1 MNNLSKI
8 KKLIFPML
16 YIFIGIIIGFLLSLV
31 VKTNNI
37 KKENLNS
44 HIENTTI
51 KNEINDSDTTN
62 IINGLNKN
70 VVVNTD
76 KTENNDNDN
85 MNNNIESISPL
96 TIEDLYNN
104 FSNSIENKKVGETFL
119 FGKFEQD
126 NNTGN
131 GKEDIEWIILYK
143 SNKNSMMLISK
154 YILDCKPYNFENIN
168 ITWEDSELRRYL
180 NNDFYESAFDDF
192 NKHFI
197 MQNEMSNSK
206 NINYKT
212 DGGNNTFDRVFLLSE
227 SQAKKYF
234 AKSNKNNQNES
245 RSAIPTEYAKNK
257 GIYVSLDKN
266 EWYGGN
272 ASYWLRTPGIDTT
285 RAMMVQETGE
295 LFNYGE
301 VVSSIETGVRPCI
314 WIKY

>member
-1 MNNLSKI
+1 MDNLSKI
-8 KKLIFPML
+8 KKFLFPIF
-16 YIFIGIIIGFLLSLV
+16 YIVIGIIIGFLLSLV
-31 VKTNNI
+31 IKTDFI
-37 KKENLNS
+37 KQTNL
-44 HIENTTI
+44 
-51 KNEINDSDTTN
+51 
-62 IINGLNKN
+62 
-70 VVVNTD
+70 
-76 KTENNDNDN
+76 
-85 MNNNIESISPL
+85 NNNIENSANENELSDSGKENTKVELNKNFTSDNSITNYIDTNNLDNIVESTSSL
-96 TIEDLYNN
+96 TLEDLYNN
-104 FSNSIENKKVGETFL
+104 FSNSIMGKKVGDSFL
-119 FGKFEQD
+119 FGKIEQD
-126 NNTGN
+126 NNTSN

-143 SNKNSMMLISK
+143 SNKNSMLLISK

-168 ITWEDSELRRYL
+168 VTWEDCELRKYL
-180 NNDFYESAFDDF
+180 NDDFYESCFDDF

-197 MQNEMSNSK
+197 MQNEMSNGK

-234 AKSNKNNQNES
+234 AKSDKNNQNES

-301 VVSSIETGVRPCI
+301 MVSSIETGVRPCI